1 MTSHALSM
9 TSKFHLKTILF
20 AIVVLLAAWGRPCHA
35 EPLAITPFYTFNQS
49 PLVQIYGL
57 PAAENAVVQ
66 RSGQTWTLLSVDVAN
81 SYLKRE
87 SAHESLL
94 VDGEGERIT
103 LALRYGVA
111 ERAEVGL
118 DLPVVAYNG
127 GVFDGFIEGWH
138 KFFGLPRGDRPDAP
152 RGQLQFEYAKD
163 GQQRLDMDRAGL
175 GIGDLRLNAGWQ
187 LYHDGSANPV
197 ALALRG
203 SLKLPTGSSSRLTG
217 SGSTDLA
224 LWLTGSSDYA
234 LPDTWGHATVFAAA
248 GGLAMTDGQVLKE
261 QHKNLAGFGTLGLG
275 WSPVDSFALKAQ
287 LSGHSAFYRDS
298 EFSELSSGAMQLL
311 FGGSVAFSP
320 RTTLDIALSED
331 VTVGASP
338 DVALHLGLG
347 HQF

>member
-1 MTSHALSM
+1 MRFPIKRVSA
-9 TSKFHLKTILF
+9 
-20 AIVVLLAAWGRPCHA
+20 AVVLLLAVWGRPCQA
-35 EPLAITPFYTFNQS
+35 ESLAVTPFYTFNQS

-57 PAAENAVVQ
+57 PAAESAVVQ
-66 RSGQTWTLLSVDVAN
+66 QPGKAWTLVALDVAN

-87 SAHESLL
+87 SARESLL

-111 ERAEVGL
+111 QRGELGM
-118 DLPVVAYNG
+118 DLPLVAYNG
-127 GVFDGFIEGWH
+127 GIFDGFIEDWH
-138 KFFGLPRGDRPDAP
+138 EFFGLPQGQRPGAP
-152 RGQLQFEYAKD
+152 KGQLRFEYAKD
-163 GQQRLDMDRAGL
+163 GRQRLDMDRDGIGL
-175 GIGDLRLNAGWQ
+175 GDVRLNGGWQ
-187 LYHDGSANPV
+187 LYHDGGANPV
-197 ALALRG
+197 ALALRT

-234 LPDTWGHATVFAAA
+234 LPGRWGHATVFAAA
-248 GGLAMTDGQVLKE
+248 GGLAMTDGQVLKQ

-275 WSPVDSFALKAQ
+275 WSPADSFALKAQ
-287 LSGHSAFYRDS
+287 LSGHSAFFRDS
-298 EFSELSSGAMQLL
+298 AFSELSSGAMQVI
-311 FGGSVAFSP
+311 FGGTVAFSP

-338 DVALHLGLG
+338 DVALHLGVG

>member
-1 MTSHALSM
+1 MTSRSFFLTRELSIQRMLFTAVVLVALS
-9 TSKFHLKTILF
+9 
-20 AIVVLLAAWGRPCHA
+20 VGPCHG

-66 RSGQTWTLLSVDVAN
+66 PAGKAWTLLAVDVAN

-87 SAHESLL
+87 TMRETLL

-103 LALRYGVA
+103 LALRYGVVPNL
-111 ERAEVGL
+111 ELGMDVPL
-118 DLPVVAYNG
+118 VAYNG
-127 GVFDGFIEGWH
+127 GIFDGFIEDWH
-138 KFFGLPRGDRPDAP
+138 EFFGLPQGQRPGAP
-152 RGQLQFEYAKD
+152 KGELRFAYAKD
-163 GQQRLDMDRAGL
+163 GRQRLEMDEAGVRL
-175 GIGDLRLNAGWQ
+175 GDVRLNGAWQ
-187 LYHDGSANPV
+187 LYHGGGDNPV
-197 ALALRG
+197 ALALRA

-217 SGSTDLA
+217 SGSTDFA

-234 LPDTWGHATVFAAA
+234 LPGRWGHATVFAA
-248 GGLAMTDGQVLKE
+248 GGALAMSDGEVLKE
-261 QHKNLAGFGTLGLG
+261 QQQNLVGFGTLGLG
-275 WSPVDSFALKAQ
+275 WSPAQSFALKAQ

-298 EFSELSSGAMQLL
+298 EFSELSSGAMQLI
-311 FGGSVAFSP
+311 FGGTVAFSP

-347 HQF
+347 HRF

>member
-1 MTSHALSM
+1 MTNEF
-9 TSKFHLKTILF
+9 TFKRILL
-20 AIVVLLAAWGRPCHA
+20 AVVVLLASWLRPCHA

-57 PAAENAVVQ
+57 PAAESAVVQ
-66 RSGQTWTLLSVDVAN
+66 PAGKAWTLLSVDVAN

-87 SAHESLL
+87 TARESLL
-94 VDGEGERIT
+94 LDGEGERIT

-111 ERAEVGL
+111 QRGELGM
-118 DLPVVAYNG
+118 DLPLIAYNG
-127 GVFDGFIEGWH
+127 GIFDGFIEDWH
-138 KFFGLPRGDRPDAP
+138 EFFGLPQGQRPDAP
-152 RGQLQFEYAKD
+152 KGQLRFQYEKD
-163 GQQRLDMDRAGL
+163 GRQRLDMERDGL
-175 GIGDLRLNAGWQ
+175 HIGDLRFSGAWQ
-187 LYHDGSANPV
+187 LYHGGGANPA
-197 ALALRG
+197 ALALRT

-234 LPDTWGHATVFAAA
+234 FPGQWGHATVFAAA

-261 QHKNLAGFGTLGLG
+261 QHKNLAGFGTVGLG
-275 WSPVDSFALKAQ
+275 WSPSDSFALKAQ
-287 LSGHSAFYRDS
+287 LSGHSAFFRAS
-298 EFSELSSGAMQLL
+298 AFSELSSGAMQVI
-311 FGGSVAFSP
+311 FGGTVAFSP